1 MAMGFIKRIFTFG
14 KGAAEETKPPEGV
27 PEEAIVVA
35 PEVEAQRQPGVEAV
49 EPPAAVA
56 EVETVDET
64 AEAAFEPPVDIETLP
79 LSDDDPVLEAEIETA
94 GGPASDDAAELTR
107 DEVEAAPVEADT
119 ATAPVEIEVATPP
132 SAPSGHLSHKGGD
145 QGEAEATVEDASTPT
160 EAAEA
165 TASDASVADGRI
177 LATSHEAETIESAAL
192 PSTDLGEA
200 EAEEIAATETLAP
213 GTEDEPSA
221 ISPPVGEMPGR
232 AEGGDAAKAA
242 LSESFQTAE
251 TDAAEAPADIAPSEA
266 AEAEMAAAP
275 ALPKGFSATERKAK
289 EEPVAAPKEKLTW
302 YQRLRRGLART
313 SSQLTGQIANL
324 FTKRKLDEATL
335 QDLEDLLIQAD
346 LGVETAMRIT
356 DTLASE
362 RYGKDV
368 SGEDVSRIMAG
379 EITKV
384 LSPVAKPLELDLSHK
399 PHVILV
405 VGVNGTGKTTTIGK
419 LAAKLSGAGLKV
431 MLAAGDTFRA
441 AAIEQLKI
449 WAERTKSDIV
459 SSKLGAD
466 AAGLAYE
473 AFQQAREKKSDVL
486 IIDTAGR
493 LQNKAELMA
502 ELEKI
507 VRVLGKLDPDAPHT
521 VLQTLDATTGQNAL
535 QQVEIFRNVAGVSGL
550 IMTKLDGTA
559 RGGILVAISAKH
571 KLPVYFIGVGEGID
585 DLEPFEAKDFAEAI
599 AGVAA

>member
-1 MAMGFIKRIFTFG
+1 MAIGFIKKIFSFG
-14 KGAAEETKPPEGV
+14 KDTVEEKPVPPPEVVAETPVADETAKPPSVPAGHLPHEGGEGVGAAPAEDDRAASNEDRAATEEARPGAQGLAIPPEPATPT
-27 PEEAIVVA
+27 PEIASEES
-35 PEVEAQRQPGVEAV
+35 PESAG
-49 EPPAAVA
+49 PA
-56 EVETVDET
+56 VDET
-64 AEAAFEPPVDIETLP
+64 VPAE
-79 LSDDDPVLEAEIETA
+79 
-94 GGPASDDAAELTR
+94 
-107 DEVEAAPVEADT
+107 DE
-119 ATAPVEIEVATPP
+119 
-132 SAPSGHLSHKGGD
+132 SAP
-145 QGEAEATVEDASTPT
+145 P
-160 EAAEA
+160 
-165 TASDASVADGRI
+165 
-177 LATSHEAETIESAAL
+177 
-192 PSTDLGEA
+192 
-200 EAEEIAATETLAP
+200 
-213 GTEDEPSA
+213 A
-221 ISPPVGEMPGR
+221 ISPLVREMPGR
-232 AEGGDAAKAA
+232 AEGG
-242 LSESFQTAE
+242 
-251 TDAAEAPADIAPSEA
+251 EAPSDHAAAFDDETEPATPPSVPSGHLPHKGGEQMETGATTADNRAA
-266 AEAEMAAAP
+266 AEAETDTDDRTDTPEVTKEDAPETTAPETEITREDPEAGSDIAAVESIETGKESAPPLSPLVGEMPARAEGVEPPEGLAAAP
-275 ALPKGFSATERKAK
+275 ALPKGF
-289 EEPVAAPKEKLTW
+289 AASDKRPKETAPASQPKLSW

-313 SSQLTGQIANL
+313 SSQLTGQIASL

-368 SGEDVSRIMAG
+368 TGEDVSRIMAG

-384 LSPVAKPLELDLSHK
+384 LAPVAKPLELDLSHK

-431 MLAAGDTFRA
+431 MVAAGDTFRA

-459 SSKLGAD
+459 ASKLGAD

-473 AFQQAREKKSDVL
+473 AFQLAREKKSDVL

-599 AGVAA
+599 AGVGAA

>member
-14 KGAAEETKPPEGV
+14 KGAVEETKPPEGV
-27 PEEAIVVA
+27 PDETIVSSPEA
-35 PEVEAQRQPGVEAV
+35 ERQPVPNAEAV
-49 EPPAAVA
+49 EPSASVA
-56 EVETVDET
+56 EAEIVEESP
-64 AEAAFEPPVDIETLP
+64 EAAFEPPVDIETLP
-79 LSDDDPVLEAEIETA
+79 LSEDDPVLEAEIETA
-94 GGPASDDAAELTR
+94 GGPASDDAEELAR
-107 DEVEAAPVEADT
+107 DEIETAIVEDAAV
-119 ATAPVEIEVATPP
+119 PP
-132 SAPSGHLSHKGGD
+132 SVPSGHLPHKGGE
-145 QGEAEATVEDASTPT
+145 QVETASTSDDVPAAI
-160 EAAEA
+160 EAAETISA
-165 TASDASVADGRI
+165 GKPTASKETIVAPD
-177 LATSHEAETIESAAL
+177 EAETVES
-192 PSTDLGEA
+192 TA
-200 EAEEIAATETLAP
+200 EAVSPADDVESEASDITTTETLVPDAE
-213 GTEDEPSA
+213 GEPSA

-232 AEGGDAAKAA
+232 AEGGEAVA
-242 LSESFQTAE
+242 LQESSETTKS
-251 TDAAEAPADIAPSEA
+251 DAAETTAHVSQIEA
-266 AEAEMAAAP
+266 GEAEVAAP
-275 ALPKGFSATERKAK
+275 RALPKGFSAAERKPR
-289 EEPVAAPKEKLTW
+289 EEPAAAPKEKLTW

-313 SSQLTGQIANL
+313 SSQLTGQIASL

-368 SGEDVSRIMAG
+368 SGEDVSRIMAD

-459 SSKLGAD
+459 ASKLGAD

-571 KLPVYFIGVGEGID
+571 KLPVYFIGVGEGVD

>member
-1 MAMGFIKRIFTFG
+1 MALSFLKKVFTFG
-14 KGAAEETKPPEGV
+14 KDKPVEG
-27 PEEAIVVA
+27 
-35 PEVEAQRQPGVEAV
+35 
-49 EPPAAVA
+49 EPTATPAADAVMDQAESTFSPAETRAIEAELEPHSRTEDLPVA
-56 EVETVDET
+56 E
-64 AEAAFEPPVDIETLP
+64 
-79 LSDDDPVLEAEIETA
+79 DPVLPEEMDTA
-94 GGPASDDAAELTR
+94 GGPS
-107 DEVEAAPVEADT
+107 ADT
-119 ATAPVEIEVATPP
+119 HDAPEFVDETVTSAENVDDTPAILPAVEEIGDIGLIPLSLLEAEAEASATEENVTPP
-132 SAPSGHLSHKGGD
+132 SVPSGHLPHKGGD
-145 QGEAEATVEDASTPT
+145 QMEADAPPLQPD
-160 EAAEA
+160 AADEMQELSA
-165 TASDASVADGRI
+165 LSGAAD
-177 LATSHEAETIESAAL
+177 L
-192 PSTDLGEA
+192 
-200 EAEEIAATETLAP
+200 TETTSQP
-213 GTEDEPSA
+213 
-221 ISPPVGEMPGR
+221 ISETPV
-232 AEGGDAAKAA
+232 
-242 LSESFQTAE
+242 
-251 TDAAEAPADIAPSEA
+251 
-266 AEAEMAAAP
+266 AAP
-275 ALPKGFSATERKAK
+275 ILPKGFATGRAV
-289 EEPVAAPKEKLTW
+289 EPAPEAPKQKLTW
-302 YQRLRRGLART
+302 FQRLRQGLSRT
-313 SSQLTGQIANL
+313 SSQLTGQITAL
-324 FTKRKLDEATL
+324 FTKRKLDDETL

-346 LGVETAMRIT
+346 LGVETALRIT

-368 SGEDVSRIMAG
+368 SGEDVSRIMAA

-384 LSPVAKPLELDLSHK
+384 LAPVAKPLQLDLSHK

-473 AFQQAREKKSDVL
+473 AFEQARLKKSDVL

-493 LQNKAELMA
+493 LQNRTELMA

-535 QQVEIFRNVAGVSGL
+535 NQVEIFRNIAGVNGL

-571 KLPVYFIGVGEGID
+571 KLPVYFIGVGEGVD

-599 AGVAA
+599 AGIPH

>member
-1 MAMGFIKRIFTFG
+1 MALSFLKKVFTFG
-14 KGAAEETKPPEGV
+14 KDKP
-27 PEEAIVVA
+27 
-35 PEVEAQRQPGVEAV
+35 VEDA
-49 EPPAAVA
+49 PAATPAVD
-56 EVETVDET
+56 TVMDQ
-64 AEAAFEPPVDIETLP
+64 AEATFTPAETRAIEAELEPHSRTEDLP
-79 LSDDDPVLEAEIETA
+79 LATDPVLAEGMDTA
-94 GGPASDDAAELTR
+94 GGPS
-107 DEVEAAPVEADT
+107 ADT
-119 ATAPVEIEVATPP
+119 ADTLEFE
-132 SAPSGHLSHKGGD
+132 
-145 QGEAEATVEDASTPT
+145 T
-160 EAAEA
+160 EAKAE
-165 TASDASVADGRI
+165 
-177 LATSHEAETIESAAL
+177 
-192 PSTDLGEA
+192 
-200 EAEEIAATETLAP
+200 
-213 GTEDEPSA
+213 EDEPSA
-221 ISPPVGEMPGR
+221 ILPAVEEIGDIGLVPLSLLEAEAAAENEASEIAESATSPSVPEPVLGLAEGKTRGGHLPLKGGDQLEVDEPVAKQEPADETDSIDETPEAAPDLISPLEGEMSAEPT
-232 AEGGDAAKAA
+232 EGGKPATLAEADDLAEVQLPTFSTELDAAAV
-242 LSESFQTAE
+242 E
-251 TDAAEAPADIAPSEA
+251 DNPATPT
-266 AEAEMAAAP
+266 
-275 ALPKGFSATERKAK
+275 LPKGFATGRAA
-289 EEPVAAPKEKLTW
+289 EPVPEAPKKKLTW
-302 YQRLRRGLART
+302 FQRLRQGLSRT
-313 SSQLTGQIANL
+313 SSQLTGQIAAL
-324 FTKRKLDEATL
+324 FTKRKLDDETL

-346 LGVETAMRIT
+346 LGVETALRVT

-368 SGEDVSRIMAG
+368 TGEDVTRIMAA

-384 LSPVAKPLELDLSHK
+384 LAPVAKPLQLDLSHK

-473 AFQQAREKKSDVL
+473 AFEQARLKKSDVL

-493 LQNKAELMA
+493 LQNRTELMA

-535 QQVEIFRNVAGVSGL
+535 NQVEIFRNVAGVNGL

-571 KLPVYFIGVGEGID
+571 KLPVYFIGVGEGVD

-599 AGVAA
+599 AGIAH

>member
-1 MAMGFIKRIFTFG
+1 MALSFLKKVFTFG
-14 KGAAEETKPPEGV
+14 KDKPAEGEPTATPAADAVMDQAESTFSPEETRAI
-27 PEEAIVVA
+27 EAELEPHSRIEDLPVA
-35 PEVEAQRQPGVEAV
+35 A
-49 EPPAAVA
+49 
-56 EVETVDET
+56 
-64 AEAAFEPPVDIETLP
+64 
-79 LSDDDPVLEAEIETA
+79 DPVLPEEMDTA
-94 GGPASDDAAELTR
+94 GGPSADAVEAPEFVDEVSEEEVETPAILPAVEEIGDIGLIPLSLLEAEAEAAEI
-107 DEVEAAPVEADT
+107 EEIAAP
-119 ATAPVEIEVATPP
+119 P
-132 SAPSGHLSHKGGD
+132 SVPSGHLPLKGGD
-145 QGEAEATVEDASTPT
+145 QTESEALFARDAPSEGTPEPATGPISPLEGEMSVQPT
-160 EAAEA
+160 EGGNFS
-165 TASDASVADGRI
+165 T
-177 LATSHEAETIESAAL
+177 TSE
-192 PSTDLGEA
+192 
-200 EAEEIAATETLAP
+200 AATFTETAP
-213 GTEDEPSA
+213 QPLSHLE
-221 ISPPVGEMPGR
+221 GEMP
-232 AEGGDAAKAA
+232 
-242 LSESFQTAE
+242 
-251 TDAAEAPADIAPSEA
+251 PATPI
-266 AEAEMAAAP
+266 
-275 ALPKGFSATERKAK
+275 LPKGFATGRAV
-289 EEPVAAPKEKLTW
+289 EPAPEAPKQKLTW
-302 YQRLRRGLART
+302 FQRLRQGLSRT
-313 SSQLTGQIANL
+313 SSQLTGQITAL
-324 FTKRKLDEATL
+324 FTKRKLDDETL

-346 LGVETAMRIT
+346 LGVETALRIT

-368 SGEDVSRIMAG
+368 SGEDVSRIMAA

-384 LSPVAKPLELDLSHK
+384 LAPVAKPLQLDLSHK

-473 AFQQAREKKSDVL
+473 AFEQARLKKSDVL

-493 LQNKAELMA
+493 LQNRTELMA

-535 QQVEIFRNVAGVSGL
+535 NQVEIFRNVAGVNGL

-571 KLPVYFIGVGEGID
+571 KLPVYFIGVGEGVD

-599 AGVAA
+599 AGIPH

>member
-14 KGAAEETKPPEGV
+14 KGAVEETKPPEGV
-27 PEEAIVVA
+27 PEEAVVSS
-35 PEVEAQRQPGVEAV
+35 PEVEAQPEPRAETV
-49 EPPAAVA
+49 EPPAAVVEA
-56 EVETVDET
+56 EIVEEIVEESP
-64 AEAAFEPPVDIETLP
+64 EANFEPPVDIETLP

-94 GGPASDDAAELTR
+94 GGPASDEVAGDEAIASTDSATDRQELSPAEQEALDAYGDLQETAPE
-107 DEVEAAPVEADT
+107 EPPVEPED
-119 ATAPVEIEVATPP
+119 
-132 SAPSGHLSHKGGD
+132 L
-145 QGEAEATVEDASTPT
+145 AEQ
-160 EAAEA
+160 
-165 TASDASVADGRI
+165 
-177 LATSHEAETIESAAL
+177 
-192 PSTDLGEA
+192 
-200 EAEEIAATETLAP
+200 EEIADAETQAID
-213 GTEDEPSA
+213 DETSHVA
-221 ISPPVGEMPGR
+221 AADEER
-232 AEGGDAAKAA
+232 AEEVVAK
-242 LSESFQTAE
+242 S
-251 TDAAEAPADIAPSEA
+251 DVAAEAPVSEA
-266 AEAEMAAAP
+266 PTAETPVTEQPALEAPVEPVAEAPAATA
-275 ALPKGFSATERKAK
+275 ALPKGFAATDSRPK
-289 EEPVAAPKEKLTW
+289 EEPVAAPKEKLSW

-313 SSQLTGQIANL
+313 SSQLTGQIASL

>member
-1 MAMGFIKRIFTFG
+1 MALGFIKKIFTFG
-14 KGAAEETKPPEGV
+14 KDTATEPKPEAPIAEQQVVETPVAEPDIIDQPAVEIAPEEPAPEETASEETAEIPAAPAEEDEDRDPLLD
-27 PEEAIVVA
+27 EA
-35 PEVEAQRQPGVEAV
+35 EAV
-49 EPPAAVA
+49 NPEADYHIPEDVEPEIYPLPHAPTPPAAQEPAEAEPVSEPAAEKVVA
-56 EVETVDET
+56 EPEAGAEDGTVEKEPVEEFVAPVEEVTE
-64 AEAAFEPPVDIETLP
+64 AESEEDTPDDIE
-79 LSDDDPVLEAEIETA
+79 DPVL
-94 GGPASDDAAELTR
+94 
-107 DEVEAAPVEADT
+107 
-119 ATAPVEIEVATPP
+119 
-132 SAPSGHLSHKGGD
+132 
-145 QGEAEATVEDASTPT
+145 AEA
-160 EAAEA
+160 
-165 TASDASVADGRI
+165 
-177 LATSHEAETIESAAL
+177 L
-192 PSTDLGEA
+192 
-200 EAEEIAATETLAP
+200 
-213 GTEDEPSA
+213 
-221 ISPPVGEMPGR
+221 R
-232 AEGGDAAKAA
+232 AEK
-242 LSESFQTAE
+242 
-251 TDAAEAPADIAPSEA
+251 PAD
-266 AEAEMAAAP
+266 AP
-275 ALPKGFSATERKAK
+275 ALPKGFATSAKAPV
-289 EEPVAAPKEKLTW
+289 EEAAPVAQPKRTW
-302 YQRLRRGLART
+302 FQRLREGLART
-313 SSQLTGQIANL
+313 SSQLTGQITSL
-324 FTKRKLDEATL
+324 FTKRKLDDDTL

-346 LGVETAMRIT
+346 LGVETALRIT

-368 SGEDVSRIMAG
+368 TGADVSRIMSA

-384 LSPVAKPLELDLSHK
+384 LEPVAKPLELDLSHK

-449 WAERTKSDIV
+449 WADRTGSDIV

-473 AFQQAREKKSDVL
+473 AYEQAKLKKSDVL
-486 IIDTAGR
+486 IVDTAGR

-521 VLQTLDATTGQNAL
+521 VLQTLDATTGQNAMN
-535 QQVEIFRNVAGVSGL
+535 QVEIFRNVAGVSGL

-559 RGGILVAISAKH
+559 RGGILVAIAAKH

-599 AGVAA
+599 AGVGA

>member
-1 MAMGFIKRIFTFG
+1 MALSFLKKVFTFG
-14 KGAAEETKPPEGV
+14 KDKPTEGEPAAAPAADAVMDQAESTFSPEETR
-27 PEEAIVVA
+27 AIKAELEPHSRTEDLPVA
-35 PEVEAQRQPGVEAV
+35 A
-49 EPPAAVA
+49 
-56 EVETVDET
+56 
-64 AEAAFEPPVDIETLP
+64 
-79 LSDDDPVLEAEIETA
+79 DPVLPEEMDTA
-94 GGPASDDAAELTR
+94 GGPSADTVDAPEFAAEEEEHALLPPAEQIG
-107 DEVEAAPVEADT
+107 DIGVIPLSLLEAEAE
-119 ATAPVEIEVATPP
+119 ASEVAETEVPP
-132 SAPSGHLSHKGGD
+132 SVPSGHLPHEGGD
-145 QGEAEATVEDASTPT
+145 QTEADAPSARHAPSDDAPEATTRP
-160 EAAEA
+160 
-165 TASDASVADGRI
+165 
-177 LATSHEAETIESAAL
+177 
-192 PSTDLGEA
+192 
-200 EAEEIAATETLAP
+200 
-213 GTEDEPSA
+213 
-221 ISPPVGEMPGR
+221 ISPLVGEMSVQPTEGGKPSLTSEDGGINESAPPSISPLEGEMPDR
-232 AEGGDAAKAA
+232 AEGGDE
-242 LSESFQTAE
+242 LSARSEP
-251 TDAAEAPADIAPSEA
+251 AEATVPI
-266 AEAEMAAAP
+266 
-275 ALPKGFSATERKAK
+275 LPKGFATGRAF
-289 EEPVAAPKEKLTW
+289 EPEPEAPKQKLTW
-302 YQRLRRGLART
+302 FQRLRQGMART
-313 SSQLTGQIANL
+313 SSQLTGQITAL
-324 FTKRKLDEATL
+324 FTKRKLDDETL

-346 LGVETAMRIT
+346 LGVETALRIT

-368 SGEDVSRIMAG
+368 TGEDVSRIMAT

-384 LSPVAKPLELDLSHK
+384 LAPVAKPLQLDLSHK

-449 WAERTKSDIV
+449 WAERTNSDIV

-473 AFQQAREKKSDVL
+473 AFEQARLKKSDVL

-493 LQNKAELMA
+493 LQNRTELMA

-535 QQVEIFRNVAGVSGL
+535 NQVEIFRNIAGVNGL

-571 KLPVYFIGVGEGID
+571 KLPVYFIGVGEGVD

-599 AGVAA
+599 AGIPH

>member
-1 MAMGFIKRIFTFG
+1 MALSFLKKVFTFG
-14 KGAAEETKPPEGV
+14 KDKPVEGEPTATPAADAVMDQAESTFSPEETRAIEAELEPHSRTEDLPVAEDPV
-27 PEEAIVVA
+27 LPEEMDTAGGPSADTHDA
-35 PEVEAQRQPGVEAV
+35 PEFQVETSGEEEDDTPAILPAV
-49 EPPAAVA
+49 EEIGDIGLIPLSLLEAEAEAA
-56 EVETVDET
+56 ET
-64 AEAAFEPPVDIETLP
+64 AEAEVPPSVPE
-79 LSDDDPVLEAEIETA
+79 PVLGLAE
-94 GGPASDDAAELTR
+94 GKTR
-107 DEVEAAPVEADT
+107 G
-119 ATAPVEIEVATPP
+119 
-132 SAPSGHLSHKGGD
+132 GHLPHKGGD
-145 QGEAEATVEDASTPT
+145 QIEVDAPSLQP
-160 EAAEA
+160 AAM
-165 TASDASVADGRI
+165 
-177 LATSHEAETIESAAL
+177 
-192 PSTDLGEA
+192 
-200 EAEEIAATETLAP
+200 
-213 GTEDEPSA
+213 DEPQELSALSEPEHQTESMPPA
-221 ISPPVGEMPGR
+221 ISPLEGEMPDR
-232 AEGGDAAKAA
+232 AEGGDELSAAT
-242 LSESFQTAE
+242 EPTTE
-251 TDAAEAPADIAPSEA
+251 I
-266 AEAEMAAAP
+266 
-275 ALPKGFSATERKAK
+275 ALPKGFATGRAV
-289 EEPVAAPKEKLTW
+289 EPAPEAPKQKLTW
-302 YQRLRRGLART
+302 FQRLRQGLSRT
-313 SSQLTGQIANL
+313 SSQLTGQITAL
-324 FTKRKLDEATL
+324 FTKRKLDDETL

-346 LGVETAMRIT
+346 LGVETALRIT

-368 SGEDVSRIMAG
+368 SGEDVSRIMAA

-384 LSPVAKPLELDLSHK
+384 LAPVAKPLQLDLSHK

-473 AFQQAREKKSDVL
+473 AFEQARLKKSDVL

-493 LQNKAELMA
+493 LQNRTELMA

-535 QQVEIFRNVAGVSGL
+535 NQVEIFRNIAGVNGL

-571 KLPVYFIGVGEGID
+571 KLPVYFIGVGEGVD

-599 AGVAA
+599 AGIPH

>member
-1 MAMGFIKRIFTFG
+1 MALSFLKKVFTFG
-14 KGAAEETKPPEGV
+14 KDKP
-27 PEEAIVVA
+27 
-35 PEVEAQRQPGVEAV
+35 VEDA
-49 EPPAAVA
+49 PAATPAADAVM
-56 EVETVDET
+56 DQ
-64 AEAAFEPPVDIETLP
+64 AEATFTPAETRAIEAELEPHSRTEDLPVAT
-79 LSDDDPVLEAEIETA
+79 DPVLPEGMDTA
-94 GGPASDDAAELTR
+94 GGPS
-107 DEVEAAPVEADT
+107 ADT
-119 ATAPVEIEVATPP
+119 ADTLEFE
-132 SAPSGHLSHKGGD
+132 
-145 QGEAEATVEDASTPT
+145 T
-160 EAAEA
+160 EAK
-165 TASDASVADGRI
+165 AD
-177 LATSHEAETIESAAL
+177 
-192 PSTDLGEA
+192 
-200 EAEEIAATETLAP
+200 
-213 GTEDEPSA
+213 EDEPSA
-221 ISPPVGEMPGR
+221 ILPAVEEIGDIGLVPLSLLEAEAAAETEASEIAESSIPPSVLSGHLPLKGGDQLEVGEPLVEEELSAETAEAAADMISPLEGEMPDR
-232 AEGGDAAKAA
+232 AEGGEPAT
-242 LSESFQTAE
+242 L
-251 TDAAEAPADIAPSEA
+251 AEATDLDESQLSTSATGTDTPSPVEDVPATPN
-266 AEAEMAAAP
+266 
-275 ALPKGFSATERKAK
+275 LPKGFATGRAIA
-289 EEPVAAPKEKLTW
+289 EPVPETPKQKLTW
-302 YQRLRRGLART
+302 FQRLRQGLSRT
-313 SSQLTGQIANL
+313 SSQLTGQITAL
-324 FTKRKLDEATL
+324 FTKRKLDDDTL

-346 LGVETAMRIT
+346 LGVETALRVT

-368 SGEDVSRIMAG
+368 TGEDVTRIMAT

-384 LSPVAKPLELDLSHK
+384 LAPVAKPLQLDLSHK

-449 WAERTKSDIV
+449 WAERTGSDIV
-459 SSKLGAD
+459 SSRLGAD

-473 AFQQAREKKSDVL
+473 AFEQARLKKSDVL

-493 LQNKAELMA
+493 LQNRTELMA

-535 QQVEIFRNVAGVSGL
+535 NQVEIFRNVAGVNGL

-571 KLPVYFIGVGEGID
+571 KLPVYFIGVGEGVD

-599 AGVAA
+599 AGIAH